1 MEDLKRAV
9 ALLLRRSGAGSM
21 SEREFVFAASMDLRW
36 FPPKD
41 AQRMLEAA
49 LRAGLL
55 TLEAGRLRPAFEP
68 SAVDVPL
75 DFVPT
80 TASFPMPEPPEDM
93 FAAIVGR
100 IVSATGLETKSV
112 VAEVNQVQ
120 QRMGIDIEAAAL
132 LVGRARGVAIED
144 FLDAAASRN
153 IARGGPP
160 TPQG

>member
-1 MEDLKRAV
+1 VEDLRRAV
-9 ALLLRRSGAGSM
+9 ALLFRRSGGGPM

-41 AQRMLEAA
+41 AQRMLDAA
-49 LRAGLL
+49 LRVGLL

-75 DFVPT
+75 DFAPT
-80 TASFPMPEPPEDM
+80 AASFQIPEPPQDL
-93 FAAIVGR
+93 FAAIIGR
-100 IVSATGLETKSV
+100 IVEATGLETKSI

-144 FLDAAASRN
+144 FLDGAASRN